1 MKSRNS
7 SQVRGPILPPRQAT
21 NLRAL
26 ALALLVVVN
35 ALRGTSDWRD
45 VNVVT
50 FWNGE
55 FLRHGDKLGL

>member
-1 MKSRNS
+1 VQKNDH
-7 SQVRGPILPPRQAT
+7 
-21 NLRAL
+21 L

-50 FWNGE
+50 FGNGE
-55 FLRHGDKLGL
+55 FLRHGDKLGLCI